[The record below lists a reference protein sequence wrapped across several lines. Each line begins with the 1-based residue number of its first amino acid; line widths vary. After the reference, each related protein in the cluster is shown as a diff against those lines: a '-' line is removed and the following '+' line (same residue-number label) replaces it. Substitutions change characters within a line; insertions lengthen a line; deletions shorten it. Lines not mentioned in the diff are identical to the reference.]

1 MRPTRPPGRRV
12 PGWSKQSAR
21 PLPRGSPRPRSHNRS
36 GAASPRCHDS
46 STSTAPR
53 HAHEGSGGLAEP
65 SSTSSRGRVARM
77 FVSSARSPL
86 VMIVRI
92 LTSTCCSTW
101 SGLSGSWILP
111 DSRSSSKNFSEL
123 VSISF
128 LTPQSVPPCGNAFLA
143 RRSHC
148 ECRNRTTQELI
159 TEALE
164 HFDRALEYSTRDL
177 SDQLTLD
184 VIAMRLSAGIDSL
197 MHVEDGVLLSI
208 LGDQWPKMRGMRNRM
223 AHGYAFVNSVII
235 VKTIESNLPPVVDVL
250 RAQLGEN

>member
-1 MRPTRPPGRRV
+1 M
-12 PGWSKQSAR
+12 
-21 PLPRGSPRPRSHNRS
+21 
-36 GAASPRCHDS
+36 
-46 STSTAPR
+46 
-53 HAHEGSGGLAEP
+53 
-65 SSTSSRGRVARM
+65 SR
-77 FVSSARSPL
+77 
-86 VMIVRI
+86 
-92 LTSTCCSTW
+92 
-101 SGLSGSWILP
+101 
-111 DSRSSSKNFSEL
+111 
-123 VSISF
+123 
-128 LTPQSVPPCGNAFLA
+128 
-143 RRSHC
+143 
-148 ECRNRTTQELI
+148 RNRTTQELI

-184 VIAMRLSAGIDSL
+184 AIAMRLSAGIDSL